1 MTYRE
6 YYIRLEAYY
15 MQEAKQRQN
24 LALQAFFNQ
33 MVQATTGSDKNPK
46 PKYKNLDDMYNLD
59 NEKANIRHAFEG
71 LPVKEKKADI
81 NELTASRWDEWEKIQ
96 KGRRKVNGRKL

>member
-1 MTYRE
+1 
-6 YYIRLEAYY
+6 
-15 MQEAKQRQN
+15 
-24 LALQAFFNQ
+24 

-59 NEKANIRHAFEG
+59 GEKANIRHVFEG
-71 LPVKEKKADI
+71 LPIKEKKADI

>member
-1 MTYRE
+1 MTYKE

-33 MVQATTGSDKNPK
+33 MVQATTGSDENPK

-59 NEKANIRHAFEG
+59 DEKANIRHAFEG

-81 NELTASRWDEWEKIQ
+81 NELTASRWDEWDKFKAE
-96 KGRRKVNGRKL
+96 RRKRNG